1 MKRRGTPIA
10 VTISLALL
18 GTAMSATAQT
28 LKQQLVGPW
37 TFVSSTT
44 KLLDGSPLWGD
55 DPKGLT
61 IFTENGRFVD
71 IIMRSDR
78 SKFASN
84 NRTQGT
90 PEENKASAQGTI
102 SVFGTYTVDEAN
114 KTYSVRIEGSSYPNL
129 EGTVQTRPFTISGD
143 EFRFTNPAP
152 TNGQPVS
159 QLVFK
164 RAK

>member
-1 MKRRGTPIA
+1 MLAAVVLSPISIPA
-10 VTISLALL
+10 K
-18 GTAMSATAQT
+18 AQT
-28 LKQQLVGPW
+28 LKQQLVGTW

-44 KLLDGSPLWGD
+44 KLPDGSPLWGSN
-55 DPKGLT
+55 PKGLT

-71 IIMRSDR
+71 VIMRSDR
-78 SKFASN
+78 AKFASN

-90 PEENKASAQGTI
+90 AEENKAAAQGTI
-102 SVFGTYTVDEAN
+102 SVFGTYTVDEA
-114 KTYSVRIEGSSYPNL
+114 KKSYTVYIEGSSYPNL

-143 EFRFTNPAP
+143 EFKFTNPAP

-159 QLVFK
+159 ELTFR